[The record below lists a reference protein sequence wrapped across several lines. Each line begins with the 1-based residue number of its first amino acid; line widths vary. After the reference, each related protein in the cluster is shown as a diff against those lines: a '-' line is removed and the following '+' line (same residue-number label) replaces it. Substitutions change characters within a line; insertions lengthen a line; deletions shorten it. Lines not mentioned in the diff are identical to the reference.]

1 MNRKTETLAMRLH
14 LAHDNERMREALRT
28 IVAMAENS
36 PSALTMNDI
45 ARIARGALIA
55 IPRENPD
62 LRHPETITEAACSA
76 NGCRRTHSSQ
86 STGTMPPESV
96 P

>member
-1 MNRKTETLAMRLH
+1 MLAMRQH

-28 IVAMAENS
+28 IVEMAEHS
-36 PSALTMNDI
+36 TSALTMNDI
-45 ARIARGALIA
+45 ARIARGALLA

-62 LRHPETITEAACSA
+62 LRHPEKV
-76 NGCRRTHSSQ
+76 RD
-86 STGTMPPESV
+86 ESR